1 MILST
6 QTDYLGRKFGE
17 ERAID
22 IIADA
27 GFDAVDLTLF
37 SMKEATSV
45 FCQDGY
51 REYAEKLKAKAQS
64 RGLFFNQAHAPFPCS
79 KPDEEYNVMMY
90 ERLVRSIEIAGIVGV
105 KCIVVHPMHHLPYLE
120 NAEKL
125 KAMNMEF
132 YRSLAPY
139 AKAVGVKI
147 ALENMWQRN
156 QETKQIVVSACSR
169 TKEFVDWLDTLN
181 DDCFTACLDLGHCG
195 LYGFDA
201 AEMIKGLGK
210 RLGALHVH
218 DNDYQGDQHTA
229 PYLGRMHWDTI
240 CDALARIGYK
250 GDLTLEADNFYNPFG
265 EGLAADAA
273 KFLCAIGRNLI
284 ERIDNAKAKPQ
295 GRVMCP
301 QSSRQTKK
309 QKQI

>member
-37 SMKEATSV
+37 GMKDDASV
-45 FCQDGY
+45 FCSEGY
-51 REYAEKLKAKAQS
+51 KEYARKLKANAQS

-79 KPDEEYNVMMY
+79 KFDDDYNAMMF
-90 ERLVRSIEIAGIVGV
+90 ERLIRSIEIAGIVGV
-105 KCIVVHPMHHLPYLE
+105 KCVVVHPMHHLPYLE

-125 KAMNMEF
+125 KDMNMDF

-139 AKAVGVKI
+139 AKEAGVKI

-156 QETKQIVVSACSR
+156 QETKQIVPSACSR
-169 TKEFVDWLDTLN
+169 TKEFADWIDTLN

-201 AEMIKGLGK
+201 AEMIKGLGD

-229 PYLGRMHWDTI
+229 PYLGKMHWDTI
-240 CDALARIGYK
+240 CDALAKIDYK
-250 GDLTLEADNFYNPFG
+250 GDLTLEADNFFNHFN
-265 EGLAADAA
+265 EALAPDVT
-273 KFLCAIGRNLI
+273 KFLCSIGRNLI
-284 ERIDNAKAKPQ
+284 DRIEDAKKTPQ
-295 GRVMCP
+295 G
-301 QSSRQTKK
+301 
-309 QKQI
+309 

>member
-6 QTDYLGRKFGE
+6 QTDYLSRKFGIE
-17 ERAID
+17 NAVN

-27 GFDAVDLTLF
+27 GFDAIDLTLF
-37 SMKEATSV
+37 AMREEDCP
-45 FCQDGY
+45 FCQAGY
-51 REYAEKLKAKAQS
+51 RTLAAKIKAAAQS
-64 RGLFFNQAHAPFPCS
+64 RGLFFNQAHAPFPSS
-79 KPDEEYNVMMY
+79 KIDEAYTAMMFD
-90 ERLVRSIEIAGIVGV
+90 RLVRSIEIAGIVGA
-105 KCIVVHPMHHLPYLE
+105 KCIVVHPQHHLPYLE
-120 NAEKL
+120 NTEKL
-125 KAMNMEF
+125 KAMNMDF

-139 AKAVGVKI
+139 AKAAGVKI

-169 TKEFVDWLDTLN
+169 TKEFVDWLDSLN
-181 DDCFTACLDLGHCG
+181 DDCFTACLDLGHAG

-201 AEMIKGLGK
+201 AEMIKGLGS

-218 DNDYQGDQHTA
+218 DNDYQSDLHTA

-240 CDALARIGYK
+240 CNALAKIDYQ

-265 EGLAADAA
+265 EELAPDAA

-284 ERIDNAKAKPQ
+284 KRINEEKSQ
-295 GRVMCP
+295 G
-301 QSSRQTKK
+301 
-309 QKQI
+309 

>member
-27 GFDAVDLTLF
+27 GFDALDLTLF
-37 SMKEATSV
+37 GMKEDSSV
-45 FCQDGY
+45 FCGDGY
-51 REYAEKLKAKAQS
+51 KEYAEKLKAKAQS

-79 KPDEEYNVMMY
+79 KLDDAYNEMIF
-90 ERLVRSIEIAGIVGV
+90 ERLKRSIEIAGIVGA
-105 KCIVVHPMHHLPYLE
+105 KCIVVHPKHHLLYIE

-125 KAMNMEF
+125 KDMNMDF

-139 AKAVGVKI
+139 AKAASVKI

-169 TKEFVDWLDTLN
+169 TKEFADWLDTLN

-201 AEMIKGLGK
+201 AEMIKGLGD

-218 DNDYQGDQHTA
+218 DNDYQGDLHTA

-240 CDALARIGYK
+240 CDALAKIGYK
-250 GDLTLEADNFYNPFG
+250 GDLTLEADNFFNPFG
-265 EGLAADAA
+265 EDLSPDAT
-273 KFLCAIGRNLI
+273 KFLHAIGRNLI
-284 ERIDNAKAKPQ
+284 KRIDEAKENSQ
-295 GRVMCP
+295 G
-301 QSSRQTKK
+301 
-309 QKQI
+309 

>member
-6 QTDYLGRKFGE
+6 QTDYLSRKFGIE
-17 ERAID
+17 HAID
-22 IIADA
+22 MIADA
-27 GFDAVDLTLF
+27 GFDAIDLTLF
-37 SMKEATSV
+37 SMKEDDSV
-45 FCQDGY
+45 FCQNGY
-51 REYAEKLKAKAQS
+51 KELAAKIKAQAQS

-79 KPDEEYNVMMY
+79 KVDEAYTAMMFD
-90 ERLVRSIEIAGIVGV
+90 RLVRSIEIAGIVGV
-105 KCIVVHPMHHLPYLE
+105 KCIVVHTQHHLPYLE

-125 KAMNMEF
+125 KAINMDF

-139 AKAVGVKI
+139 AKAAGVKI

-156 QETKQIVVSACSR
+156 AETKQIVVSACSR

-181 DDCFTACLDLGHCG
+181 DDCFTACLDLGHAG

-201 AEMIKGLGK
+201 AEMIKGLGSK
-210 RLGALHVH
+210 LDALHVH
-218 DNDYQGDQHTA
+218 DNDYQGDLHTA

-240 CDALARIGYK
+240 CEALAKIGYK

-265 EGLAADAA
+265 EELALDTA

-284 ERIDNAKAKPQ
+284 KRIDAEKEKSQ
-295 GRVMCP
+295 G
-301 QSSRQTKK
+301 
-309 QKQI
+309 